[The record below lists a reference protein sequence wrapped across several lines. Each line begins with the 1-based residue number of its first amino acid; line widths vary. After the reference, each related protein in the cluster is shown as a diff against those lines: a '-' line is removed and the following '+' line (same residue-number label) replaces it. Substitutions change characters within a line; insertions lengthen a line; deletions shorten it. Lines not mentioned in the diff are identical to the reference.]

1 MCLILMLNQPTE
13 FNIGQVAASTTAGL
27 PVSWPL
33 PTAVQEQGRPT
44 GATAATNAAAR
55 KNVSAAPVGR
65 EVVGAE
71 LDAIKQP
78 LDALMEAMA
87 PAHDTAPMAV
97 RKRKDAQTRL
107 EELYTKLSTGGCNDQ
122 TVMQISQLAQAVAA
136 QVR

>member
-1 MCLILMLNQPTE
+1 M
-13 FNIGQVAASTTAGL
+13 GL

-97 RKRKDAQTRL
+97 RKRRTRRRGL
-107 EELYTKLSTGGCNDQ
+107 RSCTRSSRPAAAMTRRLCKLVS
-122 TVMQISQLAQAVAA
+122 LH
-136 QVR
+136 